1 MALTL
6 LMCHFCWK
14 EEARF
19 YSSSQEIVYILCGI
33 ESPCKITATDVIF
46 DSTSVLVKPARQ
58 FI

>member
-19 YSSSQEIVYILCGI
+19 YSSSQEIVYILCGV
-33 ESPCKITATDVIF
+33 ESPCKITAIDVIF
-46 DSTSVLVKPARQ
+46 DNILVLAKPAR
-58 FI
+58 